1 MMPPY
6 SDDRLESTSASSFIA
21 MSSSESSEDTS
32 IILSSDR
39 SPGARVWERRGR
51 RTVTAV
57 GFLGDS
63 GRLLSIHALES
74 GIEWCRFAHL
84 MVLQRLVGTS
94 THAADMSEP
103 RGVSVRPF
111 NLCLQCLD
119 FFFRCLDLALKCRG
133 FLASSFE
140 LHRMLNPETFPLFF
154 FQRLRA
160 SQPILRVHL

>member
-21 MSSSESSEDTS
+21 MSSSESSESSENTS

-74 GIEWCRFAHL
+74 GIEWCRFANL
-84 MVLQRLVGTS
+84 MILQRLVGTS

-103 RGVSVRPF
+103 RGVIVRPF
-111 NLCLQCLD
+111 NLCL
-119 FFFRCLDLALKCRG
+119 
-133 FLASSFE
+133 
-140 LHRMLNPETFPLFF
+140 
-154 FQRLRA
+154 
-160 SQPILRVHL
+160 